1 MHPLFPL
8 LPPLFCFGAS
18 LPTSVLREDLHEP
31 QQHGEPAPLPT
42 GRRAGSP
49 GGQQRRHAR
58 VSRVPRPHPQGEAA
72 AGDGGVR
79 AQTHP
84 DTQTPTYMCLLVPF
98 WLQSDDE
105 HFHTKLAVMLL
116 DAVKRTRLKVRAS
129 VSFTCH
135 ARGLPQARLLL
146 MPLHALHLLPSIQI
160 SHCFFFVVVAAA
172 PTEREQ
178 PPRPGTR

>member
-1 MHPLFPL
+1 
-8 LPPLFCFGAS
+8 
-18 LPTSVLREDLHEP
+18 
-31 QQHGEPAPLPT
+31 
-42 GRRAGSP
+42 
-49 GGQQRRHAR
+49 
-58 VSRVPRPHPQGEAA
+58 
-72 AGDGGVR
+72 
-79 AQTHP
+79 
-84 DTQTPTYMCLLVPF
+84 MCLLVPF

-160 SHCFFFVVVAAA
+160 SHCFFFLLLLLLLQQNENNRRAQA
-172 PTEREQ
+172 PVDEEKFGKR
-178 PPRPGTR
+178 